1 MFFSLSISWIWKSQE
16 DLREAAQKIMEDPA
30 CGSVFRI
37 KGFTQETDGSWT
49 ELNATHHE
57 ITLRPIEAGQKV
69 IIVIGEHLEEEEIR
83 KYLEPDK
90 K

>member
-1 MFFSLSISWIWKSQE
+1 MDRK
-16 DLREAAQKIMEDPA
+16 
-30 CGSVFRI
+30 
-37 KGFTQETDGSWT
+37 
-49 ELNATHHE
+49 LNASTHE